1 MLPQLQRI
9 AAQAAANSECIFTN
23 LAHLI
28 DKGLLRR
35 AYELTRKDGAVGVDG
50 QEGTAYGEKLE
61 ANLDDLH
68 QRLRECRY
76 QAPCIKRVWLSKEDG
91 GQRPIGITT
100 FEDKVVQRA
109 VVMLLEAVYEQDF
122 YDVSYGFR
130 PGLSAHVALGEIRNQ
145 IMDHWIGW
153 IVEAD
158 IRGCFDNLDHGVLR
172 ELLHRRVHDGGIDR
186 LIGKWLNA
194 GIQDGGELLHPE
206 KGAPQGGVISPML
219 ANIYLHYVL
228 DEWFVEVVQPRLKG
242 KAFLV
247 RYCDDFIIGCEL
259 EEDARRVLEVLPRR
273 LEKYGLAIHP
283 EKTRLVPFQAP
294 KAGAPRGEHNDTF
307 DFLGFTHYWGKSRRG
322 YWVVKRRTMR
332 KRLRRAMKAIAQWCR
347 CNRHMPLQEQHRTVC
362 QKLRGHLQYYGLR
375 GNYRSMELLYEHTR
389 RVWHK
394 WLSRRSRE
402 SYIPWDKFQK
412 LLDVLPLPTP
422 KIIHAV

>member
-50 QEGTAYGEKLE
+50 QEGKAYGENLE
-61 ANLDDLH
+61 ANLDNLH
-68 QRLRECRY
+68 RRLRECRY
-76 QAPCIKRVWLSKEDG
+76 QAPCIKRVWLPKDG
-91 GQRPIGITT
+91 RGQRPIGITT

-242 KAFLV
+242 RAFLV

-294 KAGAPRGEHNDTF
+294 KAGAPRGEHHDTF

-347 CNRHMPLQEQHRTVC
+347 YNRHRPLQEQHRTVC
-362 QKLRGHLQYYGLR
+362 QKLRGHFQYYGLR

>member
-1 MLPQLQRI
+1 VWMVKRGKSTGKSLP
-9 AAQAAANSECIFTN
+9 AT
-23 LAHLI
+23 
-28 DKGLLRR
+28 
-35 AYELTRKDGAVGVDG
+35 
-50 QEGTAYGEKLE
+50 
-61 ANLDDLH
+61 LDDLH
-68 QRLRECRY
+68 RRLKGCGY
-76 QAPCIKRVWLSKEDG
+76 QAPPIKRVWLPKEGG

-122 YDVSYGFR
+122 HDISYGSR
-130 PGLSAHVALGEIRNQ
+130 PGISAHTALGQTRGQ
-145 IMDHWIGW
+145 IMELGIGS

-172 ELLHRRVHDGGIDR
+172 EFLHRRVHDGGIDR
-186 LIGKWLNA
+186 LIGKWLKA

-228 DEWFVEVVQPRLKG
+228 DEWWVEVVQPRLKG
-242 KAFLV
+242 QAFLV

-259 EEDARRVLEVLPRR
+259 EEDARRVLEVLPKR
-273 LEKYGLAIHP
+273 LGKYGLAIHP

-294 KAGAPRGEHNDTF
+294 RAGTQRGEHNDTF
-307 DFLGFTHYWGKSRRG
+307 DFLGFTHYGEKSRRG

-332 KRLRRAMKAIAQWCR
+332 KRQRRAMKAIAEWCR
-347 CNRHMPLQEQHRTVC
+347 WNRHVPLKEQYRILG
-362 QKLRGHLQYYGLR
+362 QKLQGHYQYYGLR

-402 SYIPWDKFQK
+402 SYIPWKKFAK
-412 LLDVLPLPTP
+412 LLEVLPLPTP
-422 KIIHAV
+422 KTSMLFKPCLPDSESSWFTGLYRRTG

>member
-1 MLPQLQRI
+1 MLLQLQQI
-9 AAQAAANSECIFTN
+9 AAQAAADRNRVFTN
-23 LAHLI
+23 LAHRI
-28 DKGLLRR
+28 DKDLLRR

-50 QEGTAYGEKLE
+50 QDGKTYGGNLE
-61 ANLDDLH
+61 ANLEDLH
-68 QRLRECRY
+68 RRLKECRY
-76 QAPCIKRVWLSKEDG
+76 QAASIKRVWIPKDG
-91 GQRPIGITT
+91 QGQRPLGITT

-109 VVMLLEAVYEQDF
+109 VVMLFEAVYEQDF
-122 YDVSYGFR
+122 YNVSYGFR
-130 PGLSAHVALGEIRNQ
+130 PGLSAHTELGQIRHQ
-145 IMDHWIGW
+145 IMDHRLGW

-158 IRGCFDNLDHGVLR
+158 IRGCFDNLDHDVLR

-194 GIQDGGELLHPE
+194 GIQDGGELFHLE

-228 DEWFVEVVQPRLKG
+228 DEWWVEIVQPRLKG
-242 KAFLV
+242 RACLV
-247 RYCDDFIIGCEL
+247 RYCDDFVIGCER
-259 EEDARRVLEVLPRR
+259 EEDARRVLEALPKR
-273 LEKYGLAIHP
+273 LGKYGLAIHP

-294 KAGAPRGEHNDTF
+294 RAGTPRGEHNDTF

-332 KRLRRAMKAIAQWCR
+332 RRLRRAMKMMADWCR
-347 CNRHMPLQEQHRTVC
+347 WNRHRPLKEQYEVLC
-362 QKLRGHLQYYGLR
+362 QKLRGHYQYYGLR
-375 GNYRSMELLYEHTR
+375 GNYRPMELLYEHTL

-394 WLSRRSRE
+394 WLSRRSRA
-402 SYIPWDKFQK
+402 SYIPWERFARFLK
-412 LLDVLPLPTP
+412 VLPLPTP